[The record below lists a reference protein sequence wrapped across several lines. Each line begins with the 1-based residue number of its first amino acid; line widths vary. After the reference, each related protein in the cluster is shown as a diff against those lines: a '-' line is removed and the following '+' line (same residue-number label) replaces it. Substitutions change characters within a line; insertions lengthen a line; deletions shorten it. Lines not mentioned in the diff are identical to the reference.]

1 MSLPVCLPRYDSMSY
16 YFPTRGTTIAALPE
30 QRYMTTTPTPR
41 TSHPYRMYDA
51 IVAQPNAIASVIES
65 QREQCAEVGSI
76 LAGKRRIHV
85 VGIGTSWHAALVGAS
100 ILTDGPEAFAHNSF
114 EFCTATPSV
123 TPDDG
128 VIVISHRGTKRSS
141 YDALDMA
148 VAAGAYTVAITST
161 DPGPR
166 IQVADAG
173 IRTVEQETS
182 SAFTISYTTALT
194 ALAMLNL
201 AMAGHLADSDNGL
214 AALPG
219 NIAAILA
226 REDDVKSVVTDH
238 QDKRR
243 FISAAWGAN
252 TANAY
257 EVALKIKETSRA
269 DCEGFQIEQL
279 LHGPFCSLD
288 PDCLLTMIATP
299 GDDRGRALDLTN
311 AAAALGAPVW
321 ALSNRPAGGLA
332 EAGAR
337 IFPLP
342 ETPSYL
348 TPIASVV
355 PLQLFTYHLALARG
369 THPDLFQQDIPGQA
383 AARVHYD
390 L

>member
-1 MSLPVCLPRYDSMSY
+1 
-16 YFPTRGTTIAALPE
+16 
-30 QRYMTTTPTPR
+30 MTTTTPPTPR

-51 IVAQPNAIASVIES
+51 IVAQPDAIASVIDS
-65 QREQCAEVGSI
+65 QRAQCAEVGEI

-100 ILTDGPEAFAHNSF
+100 IMTAGPEAFAHNSF

-123 TPDDG
+123 TADDG

-141 YDALDMA
+141 YDALDVA
-148 VAAGAYTVAITST
+148 VAKGAYTVAITST

-166 IQVADAG
+166 IRVADVG
-173 IRTVEQETS
+173 IRTVAQETS
-182 SAFTISYTTALT
+182 AAFTVSYTTALT

-201 AMAGHLADSDNGL
+201 AMAGTLSDADNGL
-214 AALPG
+214 AELPG

-226 REDDVKSVVTDH
+226 AEDDVKAVVGDH
-238 QDKRR
+238 RDKRR
-243 FISAAWGAN
+243 FVSAGWGAN

-288 PDCLLTMIATP
+288 PDCLLTLIATP
-299 GDDRGRALDLTN
+299 GDDRGRAGDLAR

-321 ALSNRPAGGLA
+321 ALSNRPDDGLA

-342 ETPSYL
+342 ETPAYL

-369 THPDLFQQDIPGQA
+369 THPDLFQQDVPGQA

>member
-1 MSLPVCLPRYDSMSY
+1 M
-16 YFPTRGTTIAALPE
+16 
-30 QRYMTTTPTPR
+30 TTPTPR
-41 TSHPYRMYDA
+41 DAHPYRMYDA
-51 IVAQPNAIASVIES
+51 NTAQPDAIASVIDG
-65 QREQCAEVGSI
+65 QRELCADVGAI

-85 VGIGTSWHAALVGAS
+85 VGIGTSWHAALAGAA
-100 ILTDGPEAFAHNSF
+100 ILNGGPETFAHNSF
-114 EFCTATPSV
+114 EFCTETPSV

-128 VIVISHRGTKRSS
+128 VIVLSHRGTKRSS
-141 YDALDMA
+141 YEALDMA
-148 VAAGAYTVAITST
+148 RAKGAYTVAITST

-173 IRTVEQETS
+173 IRTVAQETS

-194 ALAMLNL
+194 VLAMLNA
-201 AMAGHLADSDNGL
+201 AMAGTLSDADNGL
-214 AALPG
+214 NELPRQVAQMLAA
-219 NIAAILA
+219 
-226 REDDVKSVVTDH
+226 EDDVKAVVADH
-238 QDKRR
+238 HDKRR

-252 TANAY
+252 RANAY

-288 PDCLLTMIATP
+288 PDCLLTVIATS
-299 GDDRGRALDLTN
+299 GDDRGRTGDLAR

-321 ALSNRPAGGLA
+321 AISNRGDDELTD
-332 EAGAR
+332 AGAR

-342 ETPSYL
+342 DTPSYV
-348 TPIASVV
+348 TPITSVV

>member
-1 MSLPVCLPRYDSMSY
+1 M
-16 YFPTRGTTIAALPE
+16 TI
-30 QRYMTTTPTPR
+30 PTPR
-41 TSHPYRMYDA
+41 IQHPYRMYDA
-51 IVAQPNAIASVIES
+51 ITSQPDAIASVIDS
-65 QREQCAEVGSI
+65 QRELCAEVGRT

-85 VGIGTSWHAALVGAS
+85 IGIGTSWHAALVGAS
-100 ILTDGPEAFAHNSF
+100 IMTAGPEAFAHNSF
-114 EFCTATPSV
+114 EFCTASPSV
-123 TPDDG
+123 TTDDG

-141 YDALDMA
+141 YDALDLA
-148 VAAGAYTVAITST
+148 VAKGAYTVAITST

-182 SAFTISYTTALT
+182 AAFTVSYTTALT
-194 ALAMLNL
+194 ALTMLNL
-201 AMAGHLADSDNGL
+201 AMAGRLDADDNGL
-214 AALPG
+214 AELSQQIAQI
-219 NIAAILA
+219 IAA
-226 REDDVKSVVTDH
+226 EDDVKSVVADH

-243 FISAAWGAN
+243 FISAAWGSN

-288 PDCLLTMIATP
+288 PDCLLTIIATP

-321 ALSNRPAGGLA
+321 AISNHPNDSLID
-332 EAGAR
+332 AGAR

-342 ETPSYL
+342 DTPSYL

-355 PLQLFTYHLALARG
+355 PLQLFTYHLALTRG

>member
-1 MSLPVCLPRYDSMSY
+1 
-16 YFPTRGTTIAALPE
+16 
-30 QRYMTTTPTPR
+30 MTTPSPR
-41 TSHPYRMYDA
+41 TAHPYRMYDA
-51 IVAQPNAIASVIES
+51 IVSQPDAIASVIES
-65 QREQCAEVGSI
+65 QREQCAEVGQT

-100 ILTDGPEAFAHNSF
+100 IMTDGPEAFAHNSF

-123 TPDDG
+123 SADDG

-141 YDALDMA
+141 YDALDLA
-148 VAAGAYTVAITST
+148 VATGAYTVAITST

-201 AMAGHLADSDNGL
+201 AMDDTLNDADNGL
-214 AALPG
+214 ADLPG
-219 NIAAILA
+219 SIAAILA
-226 REDDVKSVVTDH
+226 REDDVKSVAAEH
-238 QDKRR
+238 SDKRR
-243 FISAAWGAN
+243 FISAAWGGN

-288 PDCLLTMIATP
+288 PDCLLTIIATA
-299 GDDRGRALDLTN
+299 GDDRGRTGDLAR

-321 ALSNRPAGGLA
+321 ALSNRPDA
-332 EAGAR
+332 ELTDAGAR
-337 IFPLP
+337 VFALP
-342 ETPSYL
+342 DTPSTL
-348 TPIASVV
+348 APIASVV

-383 AARVHYD
+383 AARAHYD

>member
-1 MSLPVCLPRYDSMSY
+1 M
-16 YFPTRGTTIAALPE
+16 
-30 QRYMTTTPTPR
+30 TTPTPR
-41 TSHPYRMYDA
+41 AAHPYRMYDA
-51 IVAQPNAIASVIES
+51 IVSQPDAIASVIAS
-65 QREQCAEVGSI
+65 QREQCAEIGRT

-100 ILTDGPEAFAHNSF
+100 IMSAGPEAFAHNSF
-114 EFCTATPSV
+114 EFCTDTPSV
-123 TPDDG
+123 TADDA
-128 VIVISHRGTKRSS
+128 VVVISHRGTKRSS
-141 YDALDMA
+141 YDALDVA
-148 VAAGAYTVAITST
+148 VARGAYTVAITST

-173 IRTVEQETS
+173 IRTVAQETS
-182 SAFTISYTTALT
+182 AAFTVSYTTALT

-201 AMAGHLADSDNGL
+201 AMAGRLDADDNGL
-214 AALPG
+214 SELPQQVSQ
-219 NIAAILA
+219 ILA
-226 REDDVKSVVTDH
+226 AEDDVKSVVADH
-238 QDKRR
+238 SDKRR

-288 PDCLLTMIATP
+288 TDCLLTLIATP

-321 ALSNRPAGGLA
+321 ALSNRPDAGLID
-332 EAGAR
+332 AGAR
-337 IFPLP
+337 VFPLP
-342 ETPSYL
+342 NTPSYL

-369 THPDLFQQDIPGQA
+369 THPDLFQQDVPGQA

>member
-1 MSLPVCLPRYDSMSY
+1 M
-16 YFPTRGTTIAALPE
+16 
-30 QRYMTTTPTPR
+30 TTPTPR
-41 TSHPYRMYDA
+41 TQHPYRMYDA
-51 IVAQPNAIASVIES
+51 ITGQPDAIASVIDS
-65 QREQCAEVGSI
+65 QREQCAEVGAI

-100 ILTDGPEAFAHNSF
+100 VLTDGPEAFAHNSF
-114 EFCTATPSV
+114 EFCTATPAVSA
-123 TPDDG
+123 DDG
-128 VIVISHRGTKRSS
+128 VIVLSHRGTKRSS
-141 YDALDMA
+141 YEALDLA
-148 VAAGAYTVAITST
+148 VATGAYTVAITST

-173 IRTVEQETS
+173 IRTVAQETS
-182 SAFTISYTTALT
+182 AAFTISYTTALT

-201 AMAGHLADSDNGL
+201 AMGGRLADADNGL
-214 AALPG
+214 ADLPRQV
-219 NIAAILA
+219 ASILA
-226 REDDVKSVVTDH
+226 AEDDVKTVVAEH
-238 QDKRR
+238 RDKRR

-288 PDCLLTMIATP
+288 SDCLLTIIATP
-299 GDDRGRALDLTN
+299 GDDRGRAVDLTK

-321 ALSNRPAGGLA
+321 ALSNRPDGGLA

-337 IFPLP
+337 VFRLPLSA
-342 ETPSYL
+342 SYL
-348 TPIASVV
+348 NPIASVV

-369 THPDLFQQDIPGQA
+369 THPDLFQQDVAGQA

>member
-1 MSLPVCLPRYDSMSY
+1 M
-16 YFPTRGTTIAALPE
+16 
-30 QRYMTTTPTPR
+30 TTPTPR
-41 TSHPYRMYDA
+41 AQHPYRMYDA
-51 IVAQPNAIASVIES
+51 ITSQPDAIASVIAS
-65 QREQCAEVGSI
+65 QREQCAEVGRT
-76 LAGKRRIHV
+76 LAGKRRIHI

-100 ILTDGPEAFAHNSF
+100 IMSAGPEAFAHNSF

-123 TPDDG
+123 TADDG

-141 YDALDMA
+141 YDALDVA
-148 VAAGAYTVAITST
+148 VAKGAYTVAITST

-166 IQVADAG
+166 IQVADVG

-182 SAFTISYTTALT
+182 AAFTVSYTTALT

-201 AMAGHLADSDNGL
+201 AMAGSLEADDNGL
-214 AALPG
+214 AELPQQ
-219 NIAAILA
+219 IAQILA
-226 REDDVKSVVTDH
+226 AEDDVQTVVADH
-238 QDKRR
+238 EDRRR

-288 PDCLLTMIATP
+288 PDCLLTIIATP

-321 ALSNRPAGGLA
+321 ALGNRSNDSLSD
-332 EAGAR
+332 AGAR
-337 IFPLP
+337 VFPLP
-342 ETPSYL
+342 DTSSYL
-348 TPIASVV
+348 TPITSVV

-369 THPDLFQQDIPGQA
+369 THPDLFQQDDPGQA

>member
-1 MSLPVCLPRYDSMSY
+1 
-16 YFPTRGTTIAALPE
+16 
-30 QRYMTTTPTPR
+30 MTTLAPR
-41 TSHPYRMYDA
+41 TAHPYRMYDA
-51 IVAQPNAIASVIES
+51 ITAQPDAIASVIAS
-65 QREQCAEVGSI
+65 QRELCAEVGRT
-76 LAGKRRIHV
+76 LAAKRRIHV

-100 ILTDGPEAFAHNSF
+100 ILTDGPETFAHNSF

-123 TPDDG
+123 TADDG

-141 YDALDMA
+141 YDALD
-148 VAAGAYTVAITST
+148 VAIAKGAYTVAITST

-182 SAFTISYTTALT
+182 AAFTISYTTALT
-194 ALAMLNL
+194 VLAMLNL
-201 AMAGHLADSDNGL
+201 AMAEALSDAGNGL
-214 AALPG
+214 AELPG
-219 NIAAILA
+219 NIAAILS
-226 REDDVKSVVTDH
+226 REDDVKAVAADH
-238 QDKRR
+238 RDKRR
-243 FISAAWGAN
+243 FISAAWGAD

-279 LHGPFCSLD
+279 LHGPFCALD
-288 PDCLLTMIATP
+288 PDCLLTLIATP

-321 ALSNRPAGGLA
+321 ALSNRPDGGLG
-332 EAGAR
+332 EASAR
-337 IFPLP
+337 IFRLP
-342 ETPSYL
+342 ITPWYL

>member
-1 MSLPVCLPRYDSMSY
+1 M
-16 YFPTRGTTIAALPE
+16 
-30 QRYMTTTPTPR
+30 TTPTPR

-51 IVAQPNAIASVIES
+51 ITAQPDAIASVIDS
-65 QREQCAEVGSI
+65 QRELCAEVGRT
-76 LAGKRRIHV
+76 LASKRRIHV

-100 ILTDGPEAFAHNSF
+100 MLTDGPEAFAHNSF
-114 EFCTATPSV
+114 EFCTAPPSV
-123 TPDDG
+123 TADDG
-128 VIVISHRGTKRSS
+128 VIVVSHRGTKRSS
-141 YDALDMA
+141 YDALDVA
-148 VAAGAYTVAITST
+148 VSKGAYTVAITST

-166 IQVADAG
+166 IQVADVG

-201 AMAGHLADSDNGL
+201 AMDDTLNDADNGL
-214 AALPG
+214 ADLPG
-219 NIAAILA
+219 GIAAILA
-226 REDDVKSVVTDH
+226 REDDVKSVAAEH
-238 QDKRR
+238 SDKRR

-288 PDCLLTMIATP
+288 PDCLLTIIATA
-299 GDDRGRALDLTN
+299 GDDRGRTGDLAR

-321 ALSNRPAGGLA
+321 AISNRPDAGLTD
-332 EAGAR
+332 AGAR
-337 IFPLP
+337 VFALP
-342 ETPSYL
+342 DTPSTL

>member
-1 MSLPVCLPRYDSMSY
+1 M
-16 YFPTRGTTIAALPE
+16 TT
-30 QRYMTTTPTPR
+30 TTTPTPR
-41 TSHPYRMYDA
+41 ASHPYRMYDA
-51 IVAQPNAIASVIES
+51 IAAQPDAIASVIDS
-65 QREQCAEVGSI
+65 QRERCAEVGAT

-100 ILTDGPEAFAHNSF
+100 ILNAGPEAFAHNSF

-123 TPDDG
+123 TADDG

-141 YDALDMA
+141 YDALDVA
-148 VAAGAYTVAITST
+148 VARGAYTVAITST

-166 IQVADAG
+166 IRVADTG
-173 IRTVEQETS
+173 IRTVAQETS
-182 SAFTISYTTALT
+182 AAFTVSYTTALT

-201 AMAGHLADSDNGL
+201 AMAGNLNTADNGL
-214 AALPG
+214 ADLPG
-219 NIAAILA
+219 QVAQVLAA
-226 REDDVKSVVTDH
+226 EDDVKAVVTDH
-238 QDKRR
+238 RDKRR
-243 FISAAWGAN
+243 FVSAGWGAN

-288 PDCLLTMIATP
+288 PDCLLTVIATP

-311 AAAALGAPVW
+311 ASAALGAPVW
-321 ALSNRPAGGLA
+321 ALNNRPDDGLA

-342 ETPSYL
+342 ETPAYL

-369 THPDLFQQDIPGQA
+369 THPDLFQQDVPGQA

>member
-1 MSLPVCLPRYDSMSY
+1 M
-16 YFPTRGTTIAALPE
+16 
-30 QRYMTTTPTPR
+30 TTPTPR

-51 IVAQPNAIASVIES
+51 IVSQPDAIASVIDS
-65 QREQCAEVGSI
+65 QREKCGEVGGI

-100 ILTDGPEAFAHNSF
+100 MMTDGPEAFAHNSF
-114 EFCTATPSV
+114 EFCTATPAV
-123 TPDDG
+123 TADDG

-141 YDALDMA
+141 YDALD
-148 VAAGAYTVAITST
+148 VAIAKGAYTVAITST

-166 IQVADAG
+166 IRVADVG

-182 SAFTISYTTALT
+182 AAFTVSYTTALT

-201 AMAGHLADSDNGL
+201 AMGGNLNDGDNGL
-214 AALPG
+214 SELPQQVSR
-219 NIAAILA
+219 ILA
-226 REDDVKSVVTDH
+226 REDDVKAVVSEH
-238 QDKRR
+238 RDKRR
-243 FISAAWGAN
+243 FVSAGWGAN

-288 PDCLLTMIATP
+288 ADCLLTVIATP
-299 GDDRGRALDLTN
+299 GDDRGRAGDLAR

-321 ALSNRPAGGLA
+321 ALSNRPDDGLP

-342 ETPSYL
+342 GMPAYL

-369 THPDLFQQDIPGQA
+369 THPDLFQQDVPGQA